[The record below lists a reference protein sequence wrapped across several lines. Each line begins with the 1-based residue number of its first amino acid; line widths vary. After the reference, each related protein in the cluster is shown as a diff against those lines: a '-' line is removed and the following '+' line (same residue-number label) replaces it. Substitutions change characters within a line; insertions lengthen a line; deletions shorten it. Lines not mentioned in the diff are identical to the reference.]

1 MVQKRILSFVQD
13 FCYNSDVKEY
23 HFEKDFSHC
32 TKSAGKCICLENEKN
47 IVRYSPLNAVVF
59 ACIFQD
65 KDKAG
70 TAMSEF
76 LNAVL
81 DYVNEEPIVEII
93 DMKSEYPV
101 FGTSADDKY
110 GRLDVRVKA
119 ESGRLFD
126 IEVQIEKDYMNERGF
141 FYGGRLGEDEF
152 KPNTPYDKMPS
163 VRVINIVDFYVRDD
177 KRFVV
182 EPVEM
187 TYRNN
192 PGEVATEKFKMYHI
206 QLPAF
211 RKEHKTLESVKGDTF
226 NSWLYTF
233 DRGYQSPEEMEVLS
247 SMSEGLRNFAAQYH
261 YAIHDP
267 DLIRHYR
274 MIEDGKRDVATQISV
289 AETKARLEGEREGR
303 REGRREGKLE
313 ATKENARRM
322 KAKGYPSADIAEI
335 TGLSVADIEK
345 LA

>member
-1 MVQKRILSFVQD
+1 MLVLSSQTIN
-13 FCYNSDVKEY
+13 C
-23 HFEKDFSHC
+23 
-32 TKSAGKCICLENEKN
+32 
-47 IVRYSPLNAVVF
+47 VRYVRSTLIKSQRIPRNILGRCIGHRESTNGFVV
-59 ACIFQD
+59 
-65 KDKAG
+65 
-70 TAMSEF
+70 
-76 LNAVL
+76 
-81 DYVNEEPIVEII
+81 Y
-93 DMKSEYPV
+93 Y
-101 FGTSADDKY
+101 
-110 GRLDVRVKA
+110 
-119 ESGRLFD
+119 
-126 IEVQIEKDYMNERGF
+126 
-141 FYGGRLGEDEF
+141 
-152 KPNTPYDKMPS
+152 
-163 VRVINIVDFYVRDD
+163 NIVDFYVRDD